1 MLLIKKGQTNSLSVS
16 VSLNATI
23 SNPYYLFSF
32 TNILSKDTV
41 NFVPNNITNG
51 TEDRYNEFEF
61 IEGTPINL
69 TASTPT
75 VNFNYEGQYWCE
87 IYQQTGSTN
96 YNPTLSSGMIW
107 DGRAQVID
115 DCPPDQYYQWE
126 SDNENNSNFV
136 FLAQDEVCGVTP
148 TPTQTP
154 SNTPTTTP
162 TITPTPSSTPVP
174 SPTTSPT
181 QTPTTSPTTSPTQT
195 PTTSPTQTPTTTPTI
210 TPTTSPTL
218 TPTITPTITPTN
230 TQTPTPTSTLT
241 PTPTPSSTPTLFD
254 VGFGFDGTF
263 MSSVYTEGND
273 MYFMGNYNLYNGTIN
288 ESIVK
293 TDLVGNVNMTFNP
306 YVQDGRYVS
315 KIIEA
320 DASNFYIVGGFGTLG
335 ISPTNTVNFISKIS
349 KTTGLVSDA
358 NWVALN
364 AQNGVFD
371 IVKDSISSDV
381 LITGNFTS
389 YKGVSRGRI
398 ARISSSN
405 VLDTTIIA
413 GAGFNSTTY
422 SVIQNLAGNYVIGGA
437 YTTFNGVTQNRIVEI
452 DRTTGLKTALFGT
465 AANATVSKVIQDS
478 LGNYYIIG
486 NLSTLN
492 GIACGKLTKTDSSG
506 NILSFSNNF
515 PGVVPYGGF
524 LDESNGYIYVSI
536 GTTSIQRFDTA
547 TLTRDTAWEALQA
560 TIVNSSTS
568 TFTPQ
573 TCGIKDSTGK
583 IYLIGMFGLW
593 KSQPFN
599 RLVVLDNSGNL
610 LSYV

>member
-1 MLLIKKGQTNSLSVS
+1 MFSIKKGQTNTISVS
-16 VSLNATI
+16 VSLDATI

-32 TNILSKDTV
+32 VNILSKDTI
-41 NFVPNNITNG
+41 NFVPKNITNG
-51 TEDRYNEFEF
+51 TQDRYNEFEF
-61 IEGTPINL
+61 VEGYPTNL
-69 TASTPT
+69 SLDPPQAS
-75 VNFNYEGQYWCE
+75 FNYEGQYWVY
-87 IYQQTGSTN
+87 IYEQTGSTN
-96 YNPTLSSGMIW
+96 THISGTTSMLY
-107 DGRAQVID
+107 DGRAVVND
-115 DCPPDQYYQWE
+115 TCVPEQYYQYI
-126 SDNENNSNFV
+126 SDNEDNANYI
-136 FLAQDEVCGVTP
+136 FLASDEVCGVTP

-241 PTPTPSSTPTLFD
+241 PTPTPSGTPTLFD
-254 VGFGFDGTF
+254 VGFGFDGIF

-273 MYFMGNYNLYNGTIN
+273 MYFMGQYNLFNGTIN

-293 TDLVGNVNMTFNP
+293 TDLVGNVNMSFNP

-320 DASNFYIVGGFGTLG
+320 DASNFYIVGGFNTLG

-358 NWVALN
+358 NWIATN

-371 IVKDSISSDV
+371 IVKDSISGDV
-381 LITGNFTS
+381 IITGSFTS
-389 YKGVSRGRI
+389 YKGISRGRI

-405 VLDTTIIA
+405 VLDTTIFA
-413 GAGFNSTTY
+413 GAGFNGSTY

-437 YTTFNGVTQNRIVEI
+437 FTTFNGVTQNRIIEI

-465 AANATVSKVIQDS
+465 GANSQVSKVIQDS

-506 NILSFSNNF
+506 NILAFSNSF
-515 PGVVPYGGF
+515 PGSIPYGGF

-560 TIVNSSTS
+560 TIIISSTN

>member
-241 PTPTPSSTPTLFD
+241 PTPTPSGTPTLFD
-254 VGFGFDGTF
+254 VGFGFDGAF
-263 MSSVYTEGND
+263 MSSIHTEGND
-273 MYFMGNYNLYNGTIN
+273 MYFMGQYNLFNGTIN

-381 LITGNFTS
+381 IITGNFTQ

-405 VLDTTIIA
+405 VLDTTIFA

-437 YTTFNGVTQNRIVEI
+437 FTTFNGVTQNRIIEI

-465 AANATVSKVIQDS
+465 GASSTVSKIIQDS
-478 LGNYYIIG
+478 SGNYYIIG

-492 GIACGKLTKTDSSG
+492 GVACGKLTKTDSSG